1 MHIELA
7 EPQSEARPSHS
18 SGVFIWIAAL
28 CALCQVMDGFDTQI
42 VGYLAPALAAAW
54 HISPPQ
60 LGPVFSSGLVG
71 MLLGASLLGASADR
85 FGRRP
90 IIIFATLL
98 FSAFTL
104 ASVLASSPV
113 ELMAFRFGAG
123 IGLGAVIPNTMA
135 LVGEFAPAEK
145 RVTVMMLTSCGFVFG
160 ATVGGFISA
169 VMLPRWGW
177 QSPLYVGGLVPLVI
191 ALFMCFKLPESTL
204 FLRGKSQ
211 AAETAET
218 IVALQSAYTPKKRFH
233 TLAALFIK
241 ERRTGTLVIWSLF
254 FLNML
259 TLFLT
264 SSWLSTAFHI
274 SRYSAFEATT
284 FATAFQ
290 LGGVIGTIGFAM
302 LIRRYSFSRVLPFML
317 LVGASTT
324 ALLGH
329 AIVQKEFAL
338 VACLTIVGGI
348 CVVGGQCV
356 INALG
361 AHYYPTAIRA
371 TGMGIALSVGRCG
384 SIIGPLIGGQLLKLS
399 IPIDLV
405 FIYVS
410 GFLYLGCLLIFI
422 FRKEIVPSYVEN

>member
-7 EPQSEARPSHS
+7 ETESGAQPDRS
-18 SGVFIWIAAL
+18 SSVFLWIAAL

-42 VGYLAPALAAAW
+42 IGYLAPALAAAW
-54 HISPPQ
+54 HVPPPQ

-98 FSAFTL
+98 FSVFTL

-113 ELMAFRFGAG
+113 ELMAFRFVAG

-169 VMLPRWGW
+169 IMLPRWGW
-177 QSPLYVGGLVPLVI
+177 QSPLYVGGFVPLVI
-191 ALFMCFKLPESTL
+191 ALFMFFRLPESTL
-204 FLRGKSQ
+204 FLRAKTQ
-211 AAETAET
+211 PVDTT
-218 IVALQSAYTPKKRFH
+218 VTPVVANTPNGLLRPL
-233 TLAALFIK
+233 TALFFK

-264 SSWLSTAFHI
+264 SSWLSTAFHM
-274 SRYSAFEATT
+274 SHYSAFESTI

-290 LGGVIGTIGFAM
+290 LGGVIGTIGFAI

-317 LVGASTT
+317 LVGASAT

-329 AIVQKEFAL
+329 AILQKEFAL
-338 VACLTIVGGI
+338 VACLTVVGGI

-384 SIIGPLIGGQLLKLS
+384 SIIGPLIGGELLKLS

-410 GFLYLGCLLIFI
+410 GFLYLGCVLVFI
-422 FRKEIVPSYVEN
+422 FRRTIVPSYAEH